1 MKYHGTEELVYQ
13 PDIRVSAFPSG
24 LLLVQRSC
32 VTRKSRYSLAPQV
45 GDIMPGVESAGSID
59 PVYIF
64 PAPQLIQQDAAFIKW
79 DVSAYGRSTDI
90 RRITKQTKLLG
101 ASSLTISSV
110 VYSVIT
116 TVPVELQTGVITS
129 IEDVPL
135 SFPSALPVL
144 SIFFPSL
151 NKTYP
156 FTSGWKAEQ
165 ITRTNYGLWD
175 EFSISWDVLVPENI
189 PIPSSFFL

>member
-32 VTRKSRYSLAPQV
+32 VARKSRYSLAPQV

-79 DVSAYGRSTDI
+79 DVSAYGRTTDI
-90 RRITKQTKLLG
+90 RRITKQTKLLS
-101 ASSLTISSV
+101 ASSQTINSIVYPV
-110 VYSVIT
+110 VN
-116 TVPVELQTGVITS
+116 TVPTETQSGVIAAS
-129 IEDVPL
+129 EEVPFSL
-135 SFPSALPVL
+135 PSALPVL
-144 SIFFPSL
+144 SIFFQSL
-151 NKTYP
+151 NQIYP
-156 FTSGWKAEQ
+156 YPSIWKAEQ

-175 EFSISWDVLVPENI
+175 EFSISWDVVIPETISLV
-189 PIPSSFFL
+189 L